1 MTGPA
6 RQALR
11 AVLLSLAAAPA
22 AAGDGAPGAGPF
34 RIEAGVLIYDTEDQ
48 PGGIAPGDATRLIDL
63 LRANPKVLAVEL
75 NSSGGDYFES
85 FDLAHVIAD
94 FELETRVR
102 GYCESSCAHVFLGG
116 SRRTLARGGRI
127 GFHRTTWSPE
137 NVESYYTDW
146 QEDERWR
153 TPFDMV
159 SWTYED
165 TQGEVH
171 DRLMFMVERGVD
183 PLFAIETLREEAG
196 GIWYPDR
203 DRLRDAGVITE

>member
-11 AVLLSLAAAPA
+11 ALALCLAAVPA
-22 AAGDGAPGAGPF
+22 AAGAGEPGDGPF
-34 RIEAGVLIYDTEDQ
+34 RIEAGVLVYDTEDQ
-48 PGGIAPGDATRLIDL
+48 PGGISPGDAARLVDL
-63 LRANPKVLAVEL
+63 LRANPGISAVEL

-102 GYCESSCAHVFLGG
+102 GYCESSCVHVFLGG
-116 SRRTLARGGRI
+116 TRRSLDRGARI

-137 NVESYYTDW
+137 SAESYFDDW
-146 QEDERWR
+146 QAEERWR

-165 TQGEVH
+165 TQGEVY
-171 DRLMFMVERGVD
+171 DRLMFMVGRGVD
-183 PLFAIETLREEAG
+183 PLFAIETLREQAG

-203 DRLRDAGVITE
+203 DRLRDAGFITE